1 MLKPIFLTNRN
12 GPMRMLT
19 KDLDQFKKLRDKPQ
33 LLYSVCR
40 WTLLEKKKTCE
51 HKKQKQKKKEKQIFN
66 STFAWMLRYKSDY
79 LAHVYDLKK
88 KKKTS
93 TVFHPFRK
101 TTSGS
106 FFMQTRRSISRGTN
120 HLKTVNQ
127 LSVVVVVRLLVAQ
140 LLSILHLQSEEGG
153 HCKTLA

>member
-1 MLKPIFLTNRN
+1 
-12 GPMRMLT
+12 MRMLT

-51 HKKQKQKKKEKQIFN
+51 HKKQKQKKKEKKIFN

-88 KKKTS
+88 KKK
-93 TVFHPFRK
+93 HPQYFTHLEK
-101 TTSGS
+101 PL
-106 FFMQTRRSISRGTN
+106 RG
-120 HLKTVNQ
+120 
-127 LSVVVVVRLLVAQ
+127 LSSCKPGEASAVAQ
-140 LLSILHLQSEEGG
+140 TI
-153 HCKTLA
+153 